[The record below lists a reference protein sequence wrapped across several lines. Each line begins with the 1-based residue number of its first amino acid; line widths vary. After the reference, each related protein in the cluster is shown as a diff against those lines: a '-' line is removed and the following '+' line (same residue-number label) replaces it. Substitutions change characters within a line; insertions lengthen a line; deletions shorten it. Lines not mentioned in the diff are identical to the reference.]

1 MERQKAREENEEL
14 KDKLDEEYAA
24 IAGGLVLRDK
34 EQEREQARLERAAQR
49 KTNIPAAVAAAA
61 AAAMPSKSATS
72 AFAKG
77 TSKNIYC
84 GGFCL

>member
-49 KTNIPAAVAAAA
+49 KTNIPAAAAAA
-61 AAAMPSKSATS
+61 AAAVPVKAATS

-77 TSKNIYC
+77 INC
-84 GGFCL
+84 